1 MLRREGEPG
10 DARRAGGQ
18 GLSSLTFPAIVVG
31 GLLDGLNPCAFSVLL
46 SFVAILLAGVALGD
60 ARPRLWRIGGA
71 YVVGMLLTYLLLGLG
86 VISAVA
92 YLTRTHLPV
101 RILGVLVVGL
111 GLWTVKDAMFPGVG
125 WTLKMPA
132 RFHGIVRKMLVQT
145 TPVGLFAAGGLVGL
159 CTVPCSGAIYMG
171 ALALLAQQPLPTRLG
186 YLLIYNVMFVVPL
199 LALLVVVANR
209 RTLNRIAHWYIPR
222 KIPAKL
228 AIGVFTVVL
237 GFVVLVTA

>member
-1 MLRREGEPG
+1 M
-10 DARRAGGQ
+10 
-18 GLSSLTFPAIVVG
+18 F
-31 GLLDGLNPCAFSVLL
+31 
-46 SFVAILLAGVALGD
+46 
-60 ARPRLWRIGGA
+60 
-71 YVVGMLLTYLLLGLG
+71 LTYLLLGLG
-86 VISAVA
+86 VISVVA

-101 RILGVLVVGL
+101 RILGVLVVIL
-111 GLWTVKDAMFPGVG
+111 GLWTIKDALFPGMG
-125 WTLKMPA
+125 WTLAMPA
-132 RFHGIVRKMLVQT
+132 RFHGIVRKMLGQS

-171 ALALLAQQPLPTRLG
+171 VLALLAQQPVLARLG

-228 AIGVFTVVL
+228 AIGVFTVIL